1 MSLRLAREAF
11 LVLICWTVIA
21 APVRVI
27 DGDTLVVDAKI
38 WSGLTARE
46 TVRVLGVNAPEMHGA
61 TKAAGEEARAYTVL
75 WVTDQQLRLVT
86 CQRDSF
92 GRILATITRNDGR
105 NLTLDLIDAGHGVKR

>member
-1 MSLRLAREAF
+1 MKPLL
-11 LVLICWTVIA
+11 LVLLCWTVLS

-46 TVRVLGVNAPEMHGA
+46 TVRVIGVNAPEMHGA
-61 TKAAGEEARAYTVL
+61 TRAAGEAARAYTVA
-75 WVTDQQLRLVT
+75 WVQDQQLRLVT

-92 GRILATITRNDGR
+92 GRILATITRNDAR